1 MQKYSVYRILN
12 FKEMGIYY
20 GCTKNFEQRKKDHQ
34 KNIKEKINLNDT
46 FEAAVEK
53 HHWTD
58 FRIEEIEKF
67 NCYIDAKLKEEELI
81 LKSKKNINHLL
92 YNEKIPKKNAENIMM
107 VIARELA
114 EKFTEYKKNHNL
126 NKSEL
131 TRMILEDY
139 FAENTQKI
147 IWSLEEI
154 ERAKKSYIGVRIKN
168 HLLLQM
174 RNFSHKYKI
183 QKTLIYHSAMDLF
196 FQKN

>member
-1 MQKYSVYRILN
+1 
-12 FKEMGIYY
+12 MGIYY
-20 GCTKNFEQRKKDHQ
+20 GCTKNFEQRKKEHQ
-34 KNIKEKINLNDT
+34 NNIKEKINLNDT
-46 FEAAVEK
+46 FLAAAKK

-114 EKFTEYKKNHNL
+114 EKFTEYKKNNNL

-131 TRMILEDY
+131 ARMILEDY

-147 IWSLEEI
+147 SCSLEEI
-154 ERAKKSYIGVRIKN
+154 KRAKKRYIGARIN
-168 HLLLQM
+168 NNLLLQM
-174 RNFSHKYKI
+174 RNFSHKNKI
-183 QKTLIYHSAMDLF
+183 PKTLIYHSAMELF